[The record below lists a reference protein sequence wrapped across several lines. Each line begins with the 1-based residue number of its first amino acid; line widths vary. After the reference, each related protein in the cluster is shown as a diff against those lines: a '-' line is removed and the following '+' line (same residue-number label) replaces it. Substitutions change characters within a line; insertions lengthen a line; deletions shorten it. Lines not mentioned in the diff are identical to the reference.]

1 MAGTITSG
9 FLESARQEMA
19 MGIHDFSVTYANV
32 TVTNS
37 SAAVTLTGIAVGD
50 IVKFRVGA
58 VVTGTNVYSTGV
70 VRIATIDS
78 TTQVSMTQT
87 STAAITQVTITGDTF
102 KLALLKST
110 TGTTSVSQNYSRSAI
125 TNVGTL
131 GTGAASS
138 TNVGTDEVSGTGYTA
153 GGQAL
158 TNVSP
163 AITNGSGAYWTPSAN
178 IAWTTA
184 TFTAGGCVVYNAST
198 YPKYGNGTSTTAN
211 AGGSAYGRAISVH
224 SFGGDQTATSGTFT
238 VVMPTNAFATAM
250 FAIG

>member
-9 FLESARQEMA
+9 FTESARQEMA
-19 MGIHDFSVTYANV
+19 MGIHDFSVTYATV
-32 TVTNS
+32 TVTNATGAS
-37 SAAVTLTGIAVGD
+37 TLTSIAAGD

-58 VVTGTNVYSTGV
+58 LLTGTSVGAAPCRV
-70 VRIATIDS
+70 ATIDS
-78 TTQVSMTQT
+78 TTQVSMTKV
-87 STAAITQVTITGDTF
+87 STPNNVTQITVTGDTF
-102 KLALLKST
+102 NLALLKST
-110 TGTTSVSQNYSRSAI
+110 SQIQQNYSRSAI

-131 GTGAASS
+131 GTGSVSA
-138 TNVGTDEVSGTGYTA
+138 TNVGTDEVTGTGYTA
-153 GGQAL
+153 GGQVLA
-158 TNVSP
+158 NVSP

-178 IAWTTA
+178 VAWTTA

-198 YPKYGNGTSTTAN
+198 YPKYGNATSTTAN